1 MNYFKSSFIFTGF
14 ALALSACV
22 GFFYGG
28 LAMSLSYVVSALI
41 LGVLETSVSV
51 DNAVVNAAK
60 LKTMDELWKKRFLTW
75 GMAIAVFGM
84 RLLFPLMIVSIAG
97 HMSPLKAIEIALTKP
112 KEYEAIITSVHMQI
126 MAFGGTFL
134 FLVFSRHFINE
145 EKESHWIPFIG
156 PILSNIGRHG
166 TASLFLPMICIF
178 VMSFYTQE
186 QLTFL
191 LSAFSGL
198 ITYLVVDGLGDI
210 LDGDNESESNINA
223 TMVVAK
229 AGLGAF
235 IYLEVLDASFSFD
248 GVIAAFAITNN
259 FIIIMLGLGIGAMFV
274 RSLTLMMV
282 DKGTLGEFKYLEDG
296 AFWGIGWLVA
306 TMFMSVFHIEL
317 GEIAVAGV
325 AALLIGLSVFH
336 SVLANKKESS

>member
-1 MNYFKSSFIFTGF
+1 MNYFKSSFVFTGF
-14 ALALSACV
+14 ALALSAVV
-22 GFFYGG
+22 GYFYGG
-28 LAMSLSYVVSALI
+28 MAMATSYVISALI

-60 LKTMDELWKKRFLTW
+60 LQTMDDVWKQRFLTW

-84 RLLFPLMIVSIAG
+84 RLVFPLMIVSIAG
-97 HMSPLKAIEIALTKP
+97 HMSPLEAIKIALTKP
-112 KEYEAIITSVHMQI
+112 KEYEEIITSVHMQI

-134 FLVFSRHFINE
+134 FLVFSRHFINK
-145 EKESHWIPFIG
+145 EKESHWIPFVG
-156 PILSNIGRHG
+156 QALSSIGRHG
-166 TASLFLPMICIF
+166 TASLFLPMATIF
-178 VMSFYTQE
+178 VMSFYTTQ

-191 LSAFSGL
+191 LASFAGL

-210 LDGDNESESNINA
+210 LDGGEEESSGGLDA
-223 TMVVAK
+223 TMAVAK

-282 DKGTLGEFKYLEDG
+282 EKGTLGELKYLEDG

-325 AALLIGLSVFH
+325 AALLIGASAIH
-336 SVLANKKESS
+336 SIYAKDE